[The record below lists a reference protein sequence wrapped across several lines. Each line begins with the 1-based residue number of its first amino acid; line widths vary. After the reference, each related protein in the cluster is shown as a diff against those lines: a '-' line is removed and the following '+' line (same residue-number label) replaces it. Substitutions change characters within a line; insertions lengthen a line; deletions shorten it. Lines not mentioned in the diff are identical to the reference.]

1 MNRIHF
7 IVLKTESQ
15 AIGTERL
22 AQQGLSG
29 PTEQGDRAQE
39 RSCWL
44 HKGRWSQGI
53 SVRGILAIP
62 TVSWLDLTRTEA
74 SEAQVAGH
82 LVQEVFITK
91 ALKAAEMWDAEGPS
105 EQSRECRKCLEGSAG
120 TQASRKGGEHAK
132 GSEKWDPQ
140 WKALRRPLFR

>member
-1 MNRIHF
+1 MNRIHL

-53 SVRGILAIP
+53 SVRGILAVP

-82 LVQEVFITK
+82 LVQEVFVTK
-91 ALKAAEMWDAEGPS
+91 ALKAAEMWDAKGTKRAEQTVSAASAWRGQRGPKHP
-105 EQSRECRKCLEGSAG
+105 EKVGSMQRGPKNG
-120 TQASRKGGEHAK
+120 TLSGKH
-132 GSEKWDPQ
+132 
-140 WKALRRPLFR
+140 